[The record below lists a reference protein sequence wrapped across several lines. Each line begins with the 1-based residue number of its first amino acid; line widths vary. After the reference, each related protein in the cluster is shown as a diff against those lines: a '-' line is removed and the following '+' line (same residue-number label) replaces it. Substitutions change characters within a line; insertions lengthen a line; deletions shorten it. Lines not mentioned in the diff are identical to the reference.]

1 MGHSADMTSLP
12 PGLWRG
18 PLKRAAPALAAP
30 ADAHGPQAGQ
40 RRLGVVRL
48 ILWAAVLAGV
58 AGPLW
63 ASDDDD
69 DHERARAALQ
79 AGQVLPL
86 KQVLERLAQTH
97 PGEVLEV
104 ELEQDH
110 GRWRY
115 EIKLLQAGGQ
125 LRKLKVD
132 ARSGEL
138 LQRPGRHGGSAPAPS
153 PAQPRVAPVP
163 EGASR

>member
-1 MGHSADMTSLP
+1 MAR
-12 PGLWRG
+12 W
-18 PLKRAAPALAAP
+18 
-30 ADAHGPQAGQ
+30 
-40 RRLGVVRL
+40 
-48 ILWAAVLAGV
+48 V
-58 AGPLW
+58 AGLLLVMLLAPGPVA

-69 DHERARAALQ
+69 HDRARAAVQ
-79 AGQVLPL
+79 SGQVLPL
-86 KQVLERLAQTH
+86 QTVLARLRLSH

-104 ELEQDH
+104 ELDDDH

-153 PAQPRVAPVP
+153 ADQPRPAPAP